1 MHSCHGSLVQEVLQ
15 ILAMADKPNTASVVG
30 PAACC
35 LQDFYLE
42 DVLKFIGY
50 KAPDNYTQESHD
62 NRLSNGGMTAPLSGQ
77 QKGVIEQA
85 IMEAFLKGDEG
96 SWERLLQVTGAQ
108 EGAGNPACL
117 NVAHQ
122 ATGEMG

>member
-50 KAPDNYTQESHD
+50 KASDNYTQESHD

>member
-1 MHSCHGSLVQEVLQ
+1 M
-15 ILAMADKPNTASVVG
+15 
-30 PAACC
+30 
-35 LQDFYLE
+35 E

-50 KAPDNYTQESHD
+50 KAPDSHTQDSHD
-62 NRLSNGGMTAPLSGQ
+62 NRLSNGGTTAPLTGQ

-85 IMEAFLKGDEG
+85 IMDAFLNGDEG
-96 SWERLLQVTGAQ
+96 SWERLLEVTRAQ